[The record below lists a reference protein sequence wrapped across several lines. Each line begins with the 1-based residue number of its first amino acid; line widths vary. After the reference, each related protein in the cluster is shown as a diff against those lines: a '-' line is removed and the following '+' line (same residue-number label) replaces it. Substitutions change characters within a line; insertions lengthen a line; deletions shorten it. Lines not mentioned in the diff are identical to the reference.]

1 MCYTITTDYNDE
13 VKTMNR
19 QFPCL
24 EVHLDRLYHNAEQV
38 ISRCKARGIHVCG
51 VIKGVGGM
59 PEVARAISEAGAE
72 QIGTSRLEQVAR
84 CRAAGVTGPFLLIR
98 IPGLSELADTVALCE
113 MSLQSEAATLD
124 ALERECQRQGKTHSV
139 IVMADLG
146 DLREGFWNTEELIS
160 ACVHVERGLPHVHL
174 AGIGVNLSCYG
185 SIRPTPEKMTQL
197 TELAGQ
203 VETAIGRKL
212 EIVSG
217 GATSSYTLVHW
228 DTMPQGVNHLRIGEN
243 ILLSYDLQN
252 LWHIADMDYLRT
264 DTFTLTAEVIE
275 VRKKPTYP
283 QGEFCIDAFGHTP
296 EYADHGIRRRALL
309 ALGRADVGELETL
322 EPCESG
328 ITVVGGSS
336 DHCILDVTD
345 CPRHL
350 QVGDTVSFSLRYSHL
365 LYLTGR
371 EDVRFL
377 YTGK

>member
-1 MCYTITTDYNDE
+1 
-13 VKTMNR
+13 MNR

-24 EVHLDRLYHNAEQV
+24 EIHLDRLYHNAEQV
-38 ISRCKARGIHVCG
+38 ISRCKARGIQVCG

-59 PEVARAISEAGAE
+59 PEVARVISAAGAE

-84 CRAAGVTGPFLLIR
+84 CRAAGVNVPFLLIR

-113 MSLQSEAATLD
+113 MSLQSEVSTLD
-124 ALERECQRQGKTHSV
+124 TLEQECRRQGKTHSV

-146 DLREGFWNTEELIS
+146 DLREGFWNAGELIA
-160 ACVHVERGLPHVHL
+160 ACVHVERDLPHVHL

-197 TELAGQ
+197 TDLAGQ
-203 VETAIGRKL
+203 VEASIGRRL

-228 DTMPQGVNHLRIGEN
+228 DAMPQGINHLRIGEN

-275 VRKKPTYP
+275 VREKPTYP

-322 EPCESG
+322 EPRESG